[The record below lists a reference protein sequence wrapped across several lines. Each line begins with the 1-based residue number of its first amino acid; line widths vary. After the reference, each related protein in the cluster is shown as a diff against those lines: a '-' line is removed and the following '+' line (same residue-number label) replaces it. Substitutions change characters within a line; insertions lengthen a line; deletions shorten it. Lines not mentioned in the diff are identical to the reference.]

1 MILLER
7 LHSQSRGQLFWIL
20 FGFTL
25 LTIIAMQITGAPLKT
40 AVAPGGIVSFE
51 LVGTLVG
58 SHRIIDS
65 WQGPVMTWAGINLGL
80 DFLFLFLYGI
90 TIALGCLILADKM
103 PDKYKG
109 LKIVGKWLAVGIL
122 VAAGLDFVENISLI
136 ALLTGSENQFLP
148 VLARWCAIPKFG
160 LILLSLLYVL
170 SGVLI
175 IIINSVSTN
184 MAKKDF

>member
-1 MILLER
+1 M
-7 LHSQSRGQLFWIL
+7 LHTQSRSQIFWLL

-40 AVAPGGIVSFE
+40 GVAPGGIVSFE
-51 LVGTLVG
+51 LVGTLAE
-58 SHRIIDS
+58 SHSIIDS
-65 WQGPVMTWAGINLGL
+65 WQGPAMTWAGINLGL

-103 PDKYKG
+103 PANYKIWK
-109 LKIVGKWLAVGIL
+109 LMGKWLAVGIL
-122 VAAGLDFVENISLI
+122 MAAALDIIENISLV
-136 ALLTGSENQFLP
+136 ALLTGSENEFLP

-170 SGVLI
+170 SGISIYLI
-175 IIINSVSTN
+175 NRKRV
-184 MAKKDF
+184 